1 MSRASPTRYGD
12 SVAFL
17 LSQAGAR
24 TAQLFEARLAPLG
37 VSPRAFGVMS
47 NLAAD
52 DGRIQQELADAL
64 GIHRN
69 NMVGLI
75 DEMEAAG
82 WVERHRSTEDR
93 RAFHVRLT
101 PAGWALVDQ
110 VNDIVPELD
119 DTLTADLAPREQR
132 DLKRLLQQVVTTFGL
147 HAAVHPHLARR
158 QRSDSQGRDPRRN
171 PR

>member
-1 MSRASPTRYGD
+1 
-12 SVAFL
+12 VAFL
-17 LSQAGAR
+17 LSQVGAR

-37 VSPRAFGVMS
+37 LSPRAFGVMS

-52 DGRIQQELADAL
+52 DDRIQQELADAL

-75 DEMEAAG
+75 DEMEKAG

-101 PAGWALVDQ
+101 PAGRALVDW
-110 VNDIVPELD
+110 VNRLVPALD
-119 DTLTADLAPREQR
+119 DHLTADLDERQRR
-132 DLKRLLQQVVTTFGL
+132 DLKRLLQQVAATLEL
-147 HAAVHPHLARR
+147 HPAVHPHLAGRPR
-158 QRSDSQGRDPRRN
+158 ADGQGRHPGTGPR
-171 PR
+171 